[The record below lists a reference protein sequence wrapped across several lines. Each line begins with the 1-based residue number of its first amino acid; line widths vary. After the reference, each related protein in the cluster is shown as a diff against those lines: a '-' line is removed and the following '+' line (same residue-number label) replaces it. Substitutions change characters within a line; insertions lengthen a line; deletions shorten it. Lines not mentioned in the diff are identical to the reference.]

1 MLKHI
6 QMELTNRCQFQCKF
20 CEAKKHRANT
30 DMPLDMLK
38 NIIDEIS
45 KRNSCYG
52 RVSTV
57 SFHGL
62 GEPLLYADL
71 PEAVQYAKN
80 AGFTV
85 GFVTNGY
92 ALTEQL
98 ARRLLEIGLDY
109 ICFSIN
115 AVREDVYKDFQGYGL
130 KNPAEVMNK
139 VIGNIKMFLAL
150 RKSMGKKTLVR
161 ISFIKT
167 EQSKDHLNEYIKYW
181 KSTGEE
187 IMVMVIKLWSYIPIK
202 GRYARCDQLN
212 EIAMISSDGDVA
224 FCCCNHFRKG
234 FLGNVKDMSLSEIL
248 AGKKFRS
255 IVEANEKGDF
265 DKMPAVCKK
274 CEKLR
279 YEEFLRNY
287 SVGYQYVYLNNW
299 SKCIKWK
306 AYSLGMQIVAEFRK
320 HDATWPLYRTIR
332 GLMYAREYRKLKQKR
347 N

>member
-6 QMELTNRCQFQCKF
+6 QIELTNRCQFQCKF
-20 CEAKKHRANT
+20 CEVKNHKTNT
-30 DMPLDMLK
+30 DMSLDMVK
-38 NIIDEIS
+38 NIIDEIGE
-45 KRNSCYG
+45 RNSLYG
-52 RVSTV
+52 GVSAV
-57 SFHGL
+57 SFNGL

-130 KNPAEVMNK
+130 KNPADVMHK
-139 VIGNIKMFLAL
+139 VIENIKMFLVL

-167 EQSKDHLNEYIKYW
+167 EQSKGHLNEFIRYW
-181 KSTGEE
+181 KATGEE
-187 IMVMVIKLWSYIPIK
+187 IMIMVIKLWTFSPVK
-202 GRYARCDQLN
+202 GKFARCDQLG

-224 FCCCNHFRKG
+224 FCCCNHFRKES
-234 FLGNVKDMSLSEIL
+234 LGNVKNAPLSEIL
-248 AGKKFRS
+248 AGETFKS

-265 DKMPAVCKK
+265 DNMPAACKY

-279 YEEFLRNY
+279 YEGFLQNY
-287 SVGYQYVYLNNW
+287 SVGYQYVYLNNRL
-299 SKCIKWK
+299 KCIKWK
-306 AYSLGMQIVAEFRK
+306 AYSLGMQVVAELRK
-320 HDATWPLYRTIR
+320 HNTTWPLYRKIR
-332 GLMYAREYRKLKQKR
+332 GVMYAREYSKLNQSR
-347 N
+347 S